1 MFRHIVLLTL
11 KDDTTD
17 EQRQAILDGLATLPG
32 RVPTIRSYTFGLD
45 AGVNPGNAHVVACG
59 DFEDVDGYL
68 VYRDHEAHKQV
79 IAEFIAPVLAGRTAI
94 QYELPG

>member
-1 MFRHIVLLTL
+1 MFRHIVLLIL

-17 EQRQAILDGLATLPG
+17 AQRQALLGGLATLPE

-45 AGVNPGNAHVVACG
+45 AGLNPGNAQVVACG
-59 DFEDVDGYL
+59 DFDDADGYL
-68 VYRDHEAHKQV
+68 AYRDHEAHRQV
-79 IAEFIAPVLAGRTAI
+79 IAEFIAPVLASRSAI